1 MKLLKEL
8 KKVVD
13 KYLDQFLPEKSSF
26 PSIIYQAMRYSI
38 FAGGKRIRPI
48 LLILS
53 YDACGGQSREKIM
66 GIACALEMI
75 HTYSLIHDDLPS
87 MDNDDLRRGKPTL
100 HKVFGEAVAI
110 LAGDALFSRAFYTIA
125 HSDIQPETLN
135 QAERVLTNAISDTGI
150 VGGQVVDI
158 EMAMQRKKALPKIL
172 RYIHSHK
179 TAIFISASC
188 EIGGIL
194 ANTSSSNRLH
204 LRNGG
209 LALGMAFQILD
220 DVLDVVGDEK
230 IVGKNLRTDENK
242 ITYPQVYGIEGSKR
256 RVEKYTD
263 LAIKEF
269 SALQGESSP
278 LIKTAQFLM
287 ERMY

>member
-26 PSIIYQAMRYSI
+26 PPIIYQAMRYSI

-53 YDACGGQSREKIM
+53 YDACGGQRREKIM

-125 HSDIQPETLN
+125 HSDIPPETLN
-135 QAERVLTNAISDTGI
+135 RAERVLTNAISDTGI

-179 TAIFISASC
+179 TAIFLSASC

-194 ANTSSSNRLH
+194 ANTNSHNRLH
-204 LRNGG
+204 LRKGG

-242 ITYPQVYGIEGSKR
+242 ITYPQLYGIEGSKR

-269 SALQGESSP
+269 SALQGESSL

>member
-13 KYLDQFLPEKSSF
+13 KYLDQFLPEKSTF

-53 YDACGGQSREKIM
+53 YDACGGQNREKIM

-100 HKVFGEAVAI
+100 HKVFGEALAI

-125 HSDIQPETLN
+125 HSDIPKDTLN

-158 EMAMQRKKALPKIL
+158 EIAMQKKKTLPKIL

-179 TAIFISASC
+179 TATFISASC

-194 ANTSSSNRLH
+194 ANTNSSNRLH

-220 DVLDVVGDEK
+220 DVLDVIGDEK

-242 ITYPQVYGIEGSKR
+242 ITYPQLYGIEESKR
-256 RVEKYTD
+256 RVKKYTD

-269 SALQGESSP
+269 SALQGESSL
-278 LIKTAQFLM
+278 LIKTAKFLM